1 MTAEVRQVKNMG
13 EESQLIPT
21 MKGTLAGLAYI
32 ILLPL
37 AAITFII
44 LLGTRK
50 LAAALK
56 SLVKS
61 GRR

>member
-1 MTAEVRQVKNMG
+1 VRNIG
-13 EESQLIPT
+13 EESKLIPT

-37 AAITFII
+37 AAITFIF
-44 LLGTRK
+44 LLGARK

-61 GRR
+61 GRRGKL